1 MSSINFT
8 ERGKG
13 NPVVLLHGFPFNHT
27 IWDSF
32 VNELSKL
39 FRVITPDLPGF
50 GKSEALPGNFTINDV
65 AGALLTWLEKIKV
78 KKSVIVGHSL
88 GGYVAL
94 AMVKLKPE
102 ICSSLV
108 LFHSTAYPDSEEKKQ
123 NRNKVLDF
131 IGKNGVLAFTS
142 NFIPPLFSDQ
152 QHPSIPDVKHVAI
165 QATTEAVLGYTIAM
179 RDRPDQR
186 TMLKD
191 FHEPVMIIS
200 GEKDPGIPVDSVK
213 AQAAISKSIEVH
225 ILEDTGHMGMFEKPA
240 VTAGLILDFAS
251 RSNRQ

>member
-1 MSSINFT
+1 MPLINFT

-13 NPVVLLHGFPFNHT
+13 IPMVLLHGFPFNHT

-32 VNELSKL
+32 VNELSKS

-65 AGALLTWLEKIKV
+65 AGALLPWLEKIQVNKPI
-78 KKSVIVGHSL
+78 IVGHSL

-94 AMVKLKPE
+94 ALVKLKPG
-102 ICSSLV
+102 ICSGLV

-123 NRNKVLDF
+123 NRNKVLEF
-131 IGKNGVLAFTS
+131 IEKNGVLAFTS
-142 NFIPPLFSDQ
+142 NFIPPLFSNH
-152 QHPSIPDVKHVAI
+152 QHPSIADVRHIAV
-165 QATTEAVLGYTIAM
+165 QASAETVIGYTVAM

-186 TMLKD
+186 SLLKE
-191 FHEPVMIIS
+191 FPEPVMIIS
-200 GEKDPGIPVDSVK
+200 GEKDSGISVDSVK
-213 AQAAISKSIEVH
+213 EQKAIAKSIEVH
-225 ILEDTGHMGMFEKPA
+225 ILSEAAHMGMFEKPSE
-240 VTAGLILDFAS
+240 TAGLIHDFAT